1 MMLHPTA
8 GLILAEQRQQERLA
22 EAARWRLVRMAEATC
37 VEQCGW
43 RWSDVR
49 AAFSNLVR
57 IAFSWLVGSPSRTGT
72 LPATGQQSLWQA

>member
-37 VEQCGW
+37 L
-43 RWSDVR
+43 SI
-49 AAFSNLVR
+49 AAGV
-57 IAFSWLVGSPSRTGT
+57 SPM
-72 LPATGQQSLWQA
+72 

>member
-37 VEQCGW
+37 LSIAAGVSPMWGQRSAIWSVSRSAGSSGAPAEPGLCPPPVNSRCG
-43 RWSDVR
+43 RR
-49 AAFSNLVR
+49 
-57 IAFSWLVGSPSRTGT
+57 
-72 LPATGQQSLWQA
+72 

>member
-1 MMLHPTA
+1 MILPPTA
-8 GLILAEQRQQERLA
+8 VVILAEQRHQERLE
-22 EAARWRLVRMAEATC
+22 EAARWRLAKMAEATC
-37 VEQCGW
+37 VEQCDW

-72 LPATGQQSLWQA
+72 LPATGQHSLWQA